1 MSACIL
7 DHADPNRGILVWISS
22 WSSDDRLDSEI
33 SVLYLDCWTV
43 AAAADA
49 AQEAAAVWLVP
60 DKAAVADAALER
72 SASDDEWLILTS
84 AGISCMLQAKVVGT
98 FIVSLSEY
106 QPNCERKVYL
116 ISLDDRV
123 QWQWQ

>member
-7 DHADPNRGILVWISS
+7 DHADPNRGILVRISS

-72 SASDDEWLILTS
+72 SASDDEWLISTS
-84 AGISCMLQAKVVGT
+84 AGISCMLQGDWLLSRYQNINLT
-98 FIVSLSEY
+98 VSGR
-106 QPNCERKVYL
+106 CIRYL
-116 ISLDDRV
+116 
-123 QWQWQ
+123 